1 MKTPIQIWIVGQEN
15 FQASHVFNSNAFPRH
30 VKGLVVPCME
40 SLSIFSFSVNQVEP
54 NLERDKGE
62 FLRELK
68 RNKALDG
75 YIPDPNKPSV
85 FMYKNTRFT
94 VSLYLVLSSM
104 KSFLDVYAQLVSKL
118 IDPTAKIR
126 GFNEAKVDGK
136 STKGGRLIN
145 WLTGSS
151 PSTYTK
157 SKELASVIKDNATA
171 WMGEAINWRDSIGH
185 GGEIPNLRTM
195 MVPPQNDP
203 RKVEINH
210 IILPQMPNG
219 RDVITYC
226 EETRKNLY
234 KFIRET
240 FKLLP
245 NIESSLV
252 DLDAINK

>member
-15 FQASHVFNSNAFPRH
+15 FQASHIFNSNAFPGH

-40 SLSIFSFSVNQVEP
+40 SLSIFAFSVNQVGP

-68 RNKALDG
+68 GNKALDS

-85 FMYKNTRFT
+85 FIYKNTRFL
-94 VSLYLVLSSM
+94 VALYLVLSSM
-104 KSFLDVYAQLVSKL
+104 NSFLDVYAQLVSKL
-118 IDPTAKIR
+118 IDPKARIR
-126 GFNEAKVDGK
+126 GFKEAKVDGK
-136 STKGGRLIN
+136 KIKGGTLIN
-145 WLTGSS
+145 WLTRCS

-157 SKELASVIKDNATA
+157 AKELASVIKDNATS
-171 WMGEAINWRDSIGH
+171 WIEECISWRVKIVHD
-185 GGEIPNLRTM
+185 GEIPNLRPM
-195 MVPPQNDP
+195 MVPPQSEP
-203 RKVEINH
+203 RKIEINH

-226 EETRKNLY
+226 EETRRNLY

-245 NIESSLV
+245 DIESGLV
-252 DLDAINK
+252 NLDAINK

>member
-1 MKTPIQIWIVGQEN
+1 MKTPIQIWILGQEY
-15 FQASHVFNSNAFPRH
+15 FQASHIFNSNAFPGR
-30 VKGLVVPCME
+30 VKGLVIPCME
-40 SLSIFSFSVNQVEP
+40 SLSIFSFSVNQVRP
-54 NLERDKGE
+54 NLEREKGD
-62 FLRELK
+62 FLRELR
-68 RNKALDG
+68 RNKAFDG
-75 YIPDPNKPSV
+75 YIPDPNNPSV
-85 FMYKNTRFT
+85 FMYKNTRFP
-94 VSLYLVLSSM
+94 VVLYLVLSSM

-118 IDPTAKIR
+118 IDPNAHIR

-157 SKELASVIKDNATA
+157 SKELASVIKDNATS
-171 WMGEAINWRDSIGH
+171 WMGEAINWRDNIGH
-185 GGEIPNLRTM
+185 DGEIPNLRPM
-195 MVPPQNDP
+195 MVPPQSKP
-203 RKVEINH
+203 REVEINH
-210 IILPQMPNG
+210 IILPQMPNE

-234 KFIRET
+234 KFTRET